1 MKKIAIIA
9 FVGLLPLSAV
19 YAQQD
24 STLNRTVVVENE
36 YNPTVMDASKI
47 NVLPRVE
54 EPAVVKKGI
63 EYATAL
69 RPVAAW
75 NYEEMFPIVREWEWE
90 NTKRGYVRAGAGN
103 YGNVD
108 FKAGYIWDITKGDR
122 LNVATS
128 LDGMNGTLKDAIDND
143 WKSRFYSSSFNIG
156 YRHSFRNMDLNL
168 GGGFHSRVFN

>member
-90 NTKRGYVRAGAGN
+90 NTQTRICACGCR
-103 YGNVD
+103 
-108 FKAGYIWDITKGDR
+108 
-122 LNVATS
+122 
-128 LDGMNGTLKDAIDND
+128 
-143 WKSRFYSSSFNIG
+143 
-156 YRHSFRNMDLNL
+156 
-168 GGGFHSRVFN
+168 